1 MNRDIIKRRLTEQE
15 AYTKQFLNKPLIPRE
30 HFSDYEKQLTTNL
43 IKTIR
48 GPRRAGKTTLGLLL
62 LKKEN
67 FYYVNFD
74 DEILSTLKR
83 DDLGGLLELLNEL
96 FGKRPYLFLDEIQ
109 NIDSWELFVNRLQRL
124 GYNILLS
131 GSNSK
136 LLSKELSSHLGG
148 RTLTLEILPFSFKEF
163 LTAKHFTTIKETDE
177 EVGRIKN
184 QLQHYIEWGGYPEV
198 IIEIADPD
206 LRKKYLN
213 ELFNTIIFRDITQ
226 RFNIKYTA
234 ELIALATVIM
244 NQFSARTSLTK
255 ISRDLEISS
264 HTIKKYISYLEEA
277 YLVVSSKKFSYKPRE
292 MESSYRKYYCID
304 IGLLNAKK
312 TTLTRDFGRL
322 LENVVAIEL
331 KRRNI
336 DLYYYLVD
344 NKYEVDFVIGDSTAI
359 KEVIQVV
366 NDEQEIPR
374 REIKT
379 GILACKKLHCH
390 ILTIITWNTEE
401 KKLEGDIT
409 IHSIP
414 LWKWLLEQKK

>member
-1 MNRDIIKRRLTEQE
+1 MNRDTIKRRLTEQE
-15 AYTKQFLNKPLIPRE
+15 TYTKKFLDKPLIQRE
-30 HFSDYEKQLTTNL
+30 HFSNYQKQLTTNL
-43 IKTIR
+43 IKTIL

-62 LKKEN
+62 LKKTN

-83 DDLGGLLELLNEL
+83 EDLGGLLELLNEL

-177 EVGRIKN
+177 EIGRMKN
-184 QLQHYIEWGGYPEV
+184 QLQEYLQWGGYPE
-198 IIEIADPD
+198 IIIDLSDPD

-213 ELFNTIIFRDITQ
+213 ELFDTIIFRDITK

-234 ELIALATVIM
+234 ELVALATVII
-244 NQFSARTSLTK
+244 NQFSTRTSLTK
-255 ISRDLEISS
+255 VSRDLEISS

-292 MESSYRKYYCID
+292 IESSFRKYYCID
-304 IGLLNAKK
+304 TGLLNAKK
-312 TTLTRDFGRL
+312 TTLTKDFGKT
-322 LENVVAIEL
+322 LENTVAIEL
-331 KRRNI
+331 RRRNI
-336 DLYYYLVD
+336 DLYYYIVD

-366 NDEQEIPR
+366 DDEKEIPR
-374 REIKT
+374 RETKT

-390 ILTIITWNTEE
+390 TLTIITWNTET

-409 IHSIP
+409 IQNIP
-414 LWKWLLEQKK
+414 LWKWLTKQK

>member
-1 MNRDIIKRRLTEQE
+1 MNRDIIKRRITEQE

-30 HFSDYEKQLTTNL
+30 HFSSYQKQLTTNL
-43 IKTIR
+43 IKTIL

-83 DDLGGLLELLNEL
+83 DELGGLLELLNEL

-148 RTLTLEILPFSFKEF
+148 RTITLEILPFSFKEF
-163 LTAKHFTTIKETDE
+163 LTAKHFNTIKETDE
-177 EVGRIKN
+177 WVGRLKN
-184 QLQHYIEWGGYPEV
+184 QLQHYIEWGGYPEA
-198 IIEIADPD
+198 IIEITDPD
-206 LRKKYLN
+206 SKKKYLN
-213 ELFNTIIFRDITQ
+213 ELFDTIIFRDITQ

-234 ELIALATVIM
+234 ELIALATIIM
-244 NQFSARTSLTK
+244 NQFPTRTSLTK

-277 YLVVSSKKFSYKPRE
+277 YLIVSSKKFSYKPRE

-304 IGLLNAKK
+304 TGLLNAKK
-312 TTLTRDFGRL
+312 TTLTRDFGKL

-336 DLYYYLVD
+336 ELYYYLVD

-366 NDEQEIPR
+366 DDEQDIPE

-390 ILTIITWNTEE
+390 TLTIITWNTED
-401 KKLEGDIT
+401 KKLEDDIT

-414 LWKWLLEQKK
+414 LWKWLLKQEK

>member
-1 MNRDIIKRRLTEQE
+1 MNRDTIKRRLTEQE
-15 AYTKQFLNKPLIPRE
+15 TYTKKFLDKPLIPRE
-30 HFSDYEKQLTTNL
+30 HFSNYQKQLTTNL
-43 IKTIR
+43 VKTIL

-62 LKKEN
+62 LKKTN

-74 DEILSTLKR
+74 DEVLSTVKR
-83 DDLGGLLELLNEL
+83 DDLGTLLELLNEL
-96 FGKRPYLFLDEIQ
+96 FGKRSYLFLDEIQ

-124 GYNILLS
+124 EYNILLS

-163 LTAKHFTTIKETDE
+163 LSTKHITAMKETDE
-177 EVGRIKN
+177 EIGRIKN
-184 QLQHYIEWGGYPEV
+184 QLQEYLQWGGYPE
-198 IIEIADPD
+198 IIMEIFDPD

-213 ELFNTIIFRDITQ
+213 ELFDTIIFRDITQ

-234 ELIALATVIM
+234 ELVTLATIIM
-244 NQFSARTSLTK
+244 NQFSTRTSLTK
-255 ISRDLEISS
+255 VSRDLEIST

-277 YLVVSSKKFSYKPRE
+277 YLIISSKKFSYKPRE
-292 MESSYRKYYCID
+292 MESSYRKYYCVD

-312 TTLTRDFGRL
+312 TTLTKDFGKN
-322 LENVVAIEL
+322 LENIVAIEL

-336 DLYYYLVD
+336 DLYYYMVD
-344 NKYEVDFVIGDSTAI
+344 NKFEVDFVIGDSTAI
-359 KEVIQVV
+359 TELIQVV
-366 NDEQEIPR
+366 DDEQEIPR

-390 ILTIITWNTEE
+390 SLTIITWNTEE
-401 KKLEGDIT
+401 KRYEGDIT
-409 IHSIP
+409 IHYIP
-414 LWKWLLEQKK
+414 LWKWLTK